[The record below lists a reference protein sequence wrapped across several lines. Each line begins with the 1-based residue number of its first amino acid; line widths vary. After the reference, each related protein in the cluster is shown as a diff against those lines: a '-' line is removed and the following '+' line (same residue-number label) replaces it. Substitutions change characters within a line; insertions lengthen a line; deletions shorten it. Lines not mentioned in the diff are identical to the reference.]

1 MEVILANSYH
11 PNARTTVQIRREIV
25 LSTLGTKDA
34 AIKFNVHE
42 NTIRKWRKRELDNL
56 KDLSHATTIRSYTLT
71 EFEQNLIAAVKKI
84 TLFSIDDLLEVLK
97 PFIKNLNRDNLYT
110 TLKQRGI
117 NRNDLF
123 LPPEESE
130 KPVVKKFK
138 NYEPGYI
145 HIDIKYLPKMNGE
158 RKYLFV
164 AIDRKT
170 RLVFIKIYKD
180 KTAKSAEDFLEESI
194 KFFPFKITRLLTD
207 NGKEFTDRF
216 RPKTDFKPTGNHIL
230 DKKCELHNIEHRLTK
245 SKTPQT
251 NGMVE
256 RMNRRIVDN
265 VLKPIIFKDYNE
277 LELTIKQYI
286 DSYNLHIRQKNIDYL
301 SPVEFLKKNY
311 SRVEWEYKKIH
322 NHEQVYNY
330 QILYL
335 SKLFPKLN

>member
-1 MEVILANSYH
+1 MANKYH
-11 PNARTTVQIRREIV
+11 PNARTTEKVRREII
-25 LSTLGTKDA
+25 LSTLGTKEA

-42 NTIRKWRKRELDNL
+42 NTIRKWRKRSLDNL
-56 KDLSHATTIRSYTLT
+56 KDLSHATTVSSYTLT

-97 PFIKNLNRDNLYT
+97 PFIKKLNRDNLYT
-110 TLKQRGI
+110 TLKQRGL

-123 LPPEESE
+123 LPSEEIE
-130 KPVVKKFK
+130 KKVIKKFK
-138 NYEPGYI
+138 HYEPGYI
-145 HIDIKYLPKMNGE
+145 HIDIKFLPKLNGE

-170 RLVFIKIYKD
+170 RLVYVKIYDD
-180 KTAKSAEDFLEESI
+180 KTAKSSVDFLEECI
-194 KFFPFKITRLLTD
+194 KFFPFKITKILTD

-230 DKKCELHNIEHRLTK
+230 DKNCDLHNIEHRLTK

-265 VLKPIIFKDYNE
+265 VLEPIIFNDYNE
-277 LELTIKQYI
+277 LEITIKQYI
-286 DSYNLHIRQKNIDYL
+286 DAYNLHIKQKNIDYL
-301 SPVEFLKKNY
+301 SPVEFFEKNY
-311 SRVEWEYKKIH
+311 SVSKWKYTKLH
-322 NHEQVYNY
+322 NQEQVY
-330 QILYL
+330 I
-335 SKLFPKLN
+335 